1 MRRVRLPIG
10 HATGT
15 SALPLP
21 HKYLREKGARAWIR
35 RLFNSTSKT
44 RYLALRALTAE
55 YDAQVKAAED
65 ARNKEELYSS
75 DMLPYVSDEIDSVML
90 EDFSVVISG
99 AQDVASLPS
108 GVRAR
113 SGSEPGRVS
122 GTTTGRTS
130 T

>member
-90 EDFSVVISG
+90 EDFSVVYLEHRMS
-99 AQDVASLPS
+99 QASQAEF
-108 GVRAR
+108 GRAVEVNQV
-113 SGSEPGRVS
+113 G
-122 GTTTGRTS
+122 
-130 T
+130 